1 MKHTLCVDVF
11 SPLGAGCCGESSPY
25 VLKLY
30 SQGLWQVLSQK
41 QCRPVFYGRRKERIQ
56 SGFETPCPAV
66 PPIGYFSFL
75 SAHRDYSSH
84 GGWSAEPAA
93 SAGGR
98 LSDL

>member
-1 MKHTLCVDVF
+1 MIPKASVRF
-11 SPLGAGCCGESSPY
+11 GAYSCAGRGFTVEGGKQERLQSSFES
-25 VLKLY
+25 L
-30 SQGLWQVLSQK
+30 
-41 QCRPVFYGRRKERIQ
+41 RPRF
-56 SGFETPCPAV
+56 

-84 GGWSAEPAA
+84 GGWSAKPAA